1 MREQAIQ
8 TLVASGLSATLAESC
23 VDVAGVIDQAKV
35 EAIRAGMNW
44 GRNPASTAN
53 PQIVQGLIEELKTAI
68 QARNVNGMMRIR
80 SALAK
85 QGVFNPEL

>member
-8 TLVASGLSATLAESC
+8 TLVASGLSANLAESC
-23 VDVAGVIDQAKV
+23 VDAAGVIDQTKV
-35 EAIRAGMNW
+35 AAIREGMAW

-53 PQIVQGLIEELKTAI
+53 PQIVQGLIAELKTAI
-68 QARNVNGMMRIR
+68 QTRNAGAMMRIR

-85 QGVFNPEL
+85 QGMFNPEV

>member
-23 VDVAGVIDQAKV
+23 VDAAGVIDQAKV

-53 PQIVQGLIEELKTAI
+53 PQIVQGLITELKTAI
-68 QARNVNGMMRIR
+68 ETRNVTAMMRIR

>member
-8 TLVASGLSATLAESC
+8 TLVASGLSANLAESC

-35 EAIRAGMNW
+35 AAIREGMSW

-53 PQIVQGLIEELKTAI
+53 PQIVQGLITELKTAI
-68 QARNVNGMMRIR
+68 ETRNVTAMMRIR